1 MLIVIASVIN
11 LFMFRLKS
19 SLLKLILLIFSFIS
33 YSQEN
38 FTLNGY
44 VLDENSNESIIG
56 ANIIIPSINTGT
68 ITNTYGFFSIT
79 IPKGNYEIQIS
90 SLGYK
95 NITAKIDLVKNIN
108 NTFFLSEDVE
118 NLEEVIL
125 VKDIEDID
133 ITKPIMSLS
142 VLSYQT
148 IKQTPV
154 LFGES
159 DVLKTIQLLPGV
171 SNAGEGTGGFNVRGG
186 AADQNLILF
195 DEAIIYSS
203 SHLFGLFSIFNSDAI
218 KEIKLFK
225 GGIPSSYGGRLS
237 SVLDVYQKD
246 GNSKEHKLSGGIG
259 VISSRLLGE
268 GPIKK
273 NKGSYLIATRGSYA
287 HLFLKF
293 TDIENVAYFYD
304 INSKLNYK
312 LDNKNTIFF
321 SGYFGRDK
329 FKLSNTFSN
338 TYGNSTFNLRWNHLI
353 NEKTFSNTSL
363 IFSDYYYGLT
373 LDFIGFDWDSGIK
386 NLNIKYDLK
395 NYYSNNIQFN
405 YGLNSIYYE
414 FNPGEIKPI
423 NESGINYTKLDKKFA
438 MENAAYFDVIH
449 KVSSKVSMRYG
460 FRLNQFLR
468 FKQNGLN
475 RYLNDNPVIFDQNLG
490 IYKQAEIIGEY
501 LNPDNSKTIKSFYNF
516 EPRFNISYN
525 FNNQSI
531 KASYNRLNQ
540 YIHLISNTNAP
551 APLDVW
557 APSGPYLKPQKLDQ
571 IALGYH
577 SKLKNDNKIE
587 TEVFYKK
594 IKNRLDYING
604 ADLVANEAIERVL
617 LNGEARAYGI
627 EFLYKKNK
635 GRHNFWIA
643 YTYSKSEQKTIGR
656 NSIETG
662 INMGNWYNTPYD
674 KTHDFSFVSNY
685 KLNEKLT
692 FNTNFIFQTGQPT
705 TYPIAQYTY
714 MDLNVPNYGARNS
727 NRLPNYHRLDIS
739 LTLIP
744 NKNKKRDYKSEWVF
758 GIYNIYDRENA
769 NSIKFQQNEKTLKN
783 EAIQLSIF
791 GIVPSV
797 SYNFKF

>member
-1 MLIVIASVIN
+1 MHSIKI
-11 LFMFRLKS
+11 
-19 SLLKLILLIFSFIS
+19 SLLKFLFLFLSINT
-33 YSQEN
+33 YTQEN
-38 FTLNGY
+38 YTINGY
-44 VLDENSNESIIG
+44 ILDENSNESIIG
-56 ANIIIPSINTGT
+56 ANIIIPNINVGT

-79 IPKGNYEIQIS
+79 VPKGNYEIQIS

-95 NITAKIDLVKNIN
+95 NFTIKIELIKNVN
-108 NTFFLSEDVE
+108 TTFFLSENIE

-125 VKDIEDID
+125 TKDIEEID
-133 ITKPIMSLS
+133 ITKPVMSLS

-293 TDIENVAYFYD
+293 TDIENIAYFYD
-304 INSKLNYK
+304 INTKLNYK
-312 LDNKNTIFF
+312 FDNKNTIFF

-329 FKLSNTFSN
+329 FKLNNTFSN

-386 NLNIKYDLK
+386 NLNVKYDLK

-423 NESGINYTKLDKKFA
+423 NESGINYKKLDRKFA

-449 KVSSKVSMRYG
+449 KVSSNVSMRYG

-475 RYLNDNPVIFDQNLG
+475 RYLNDNPVVFDQNLG
-490 IYKQAEIIGEY
+490 IYRQGEIIGEY
-501 LNPDNSKTIKSFYNF
+501 LNSDNSKTIKSFYNL

-643 YTYSKSEQKTIGR
+643 YTFSKSEQKTIGR

-662 INMGNWYNTPYD
+662 INMGKWYNTPYD

-705 TYPIAQYTY
+705 TYPIGQYTY
-714 MDLNVPNYGARNS
+714 MNLNVPNYGARNS

-758 GIYNIYDRENA
+758 GIYNIYNRDNA
-769 NSIKFQQNEKTLKN
+769 NSITFQQNEKTLKN

>member
-1 MLIVIASVIN
+1 MYH
-11 LFMFRLKS
+11 LKFTY
-19 SLLKLILLIFSFIS
+19 LKLILIFFFLTN

-56 ANIIIPSINTGT
+56 ANIIVPSINVGT

-79 IPKGNYEIQIS
+79 VPKGNYEVQIS

-95 NITAKIDLVKNIN
+95 NISTEINIIKNIN
-108 NTFFLSEDVE
+108 TTFFLSENIE
-118 NLEEVIL
+118 NLEEVIV
-125 VKDIEDID
+125 VKDLEEID
-133 ITKPIMSLS
+133 ITKPIMSLNI
-142 VLSYQT
+142 LSNQT

-218 KEIKLFK
+218 KEVKLFK

-246 GNSKEHKLSGGIG
+246 GNSKKHKLSGGIG
-259 VISSRLLGE
+259 LISSRILGE

-273 NKGSYLIATRGSYA
+273 DKGSYLIATRGSYA

-293 TDIENVAYFYD
+293 TDIENIAYFYD
-304 INSKLNYK
+304 INTKSNYK
-312 LDNKNTIFF
+312 IDKNNTLYF

-373 LDFIGFDWDSGIK
+373 LNFVGFDWNSGIK
-386 NLNIKYDLK
+386 NLNIKFDLK
-395 NYYSNNIQFN
+395 NYYSNKIQFN

-414 FNPGEIKPI
+414 FNPGEISPI
-423 NESGINYTKLDKKFA
+423 NQSGINFTILERKFA
-438 MENAAYFDVIH
+438 LENAAYFDVVH
-449 KVSSKVSMRYG
+449 KPSTKISFRYG
-460 FRLNQFLR
+460 LRLNQFLR
-468 FKQNGLN
+468 FRQDGLN
-475 RYLNDNPVIFDQNLG
+475 RYLNDNPVSFDQNLG
-490 IYKQAEIIGEY
+490 IYKEGEIIGKY
-501 LNPDNSKTIKSFYNF
+501 LNPDNSKTIKSFYNI
-516 EPRFNISYN
+516 EPRFNLSYN
-525 FNNQSI
+525 FKNQSI

-551 APLDVW
+551 APLDIW
-557 APSGPYLKPQKLDQ
+557 APSGPYLKPQQLDQ

-577 SKLKNDNKIE
+577 SKLKNGNKLE

-594 IKNRLDYING
+594 IKNRLDYIPG
-604 ADLVANEAIERVL
+604 ADLVANSAVERVL
-617 LNGEARAYGI
+617 LAGKARAYGL
-627 EFLYKKNK
+627 EFLFKKNE
-635 GRHNFWIA
+635 GRHNYWLG
-643 YTYSKSEQKTIGR
+643 YTISKSEQKTSGR

-662 INMGNWYNTPYD
+662 INKGNWYNTGYD
-674 KTHDFSFVSNY
+674 KTHDFSFVSNF
-685 KLNEKLT
+685 KLNDKLT
-692 FNTNFIFQTGQPT
+692 FNSNFIFQTGQPIN
-705 TYPIAQYTY
+705 YPTGQYTY
-714 MDLNVPNYGARNS
+714 MDLIIPNYGKRNS

-744 NKNKKRDYKSEWVF
+744 AKNKKRIFKSEWVF
-758 GIYNIYDRENA
+758 GFYNIYDRDNA
-769 NSIKFQQNEKTLKN
+769 NSISFKQNDKTLKN

-791 GIVPSV
+791 GIVPSIT
-797 SYNFKF
+797 YNFKF